1 MPSVQDPVNAKFI
14 DSFISLCNWLSD
26 VCSQVKYFG
35 HATGDDDNVTQPLS
49 NSRNNT
55 LNLQTTHL
63 IQLHSKKPLQFFFYF
78 NYAITKLLLLSY
90 I

>member
-26 VCSQVKYFG
+26 VCSQVKYFCNT
-35 HATGDDDNVTQPLS
+35 TGDDDNVTNLS
-49 NSRNNT
+49 IIQELTQSSNYT
-55 LNLQTTHL
+55 LDTTVQQK
-63 IQLHSKKPLQFFFYF
+63 ITTTFFFPF
-78 NYAITKLLLLSY
+78 NYTGTKLLLVSY

>member
-1 MPSVQDPVNAKFI
+1 MPSVQDLVNAKFI

-26 VCSQVKYFG
+26 VCSQVKYSRDT
-35 HATGDDDNVTQPLS
+35 TGDHENVTQPLN

-55 LNLQTTHL
+55 LNPQTTHL
-63 IQLHSKKPLQFFFYF
+63 IQLHCKKKITTTISFHF
-78 NYAITKLLLLSY
+78 NSAETKFLSS